1 MRSLTSD
8 CRAIIDATRPIRP
21 ETGATVSPKQDFLDE
36 IIAERSEHNPDFPLL
51 VEQAQARRELLR
63 ELATARAEL
72 DLSQT
77 KVAAIMGT
85 SQSSLARLESSAM
98 DAKLS
103 TVERMAAALGLKLQF
118 HLVDAKSKAP
128 AVIRN

>member
-1 MRSLTSD
+1 M
-8 CRAIIDATRPIRP
+8 
-21 ETGATVSPKQDFLDE
+21 SPSRDFLDE
-36 IIAERSEHNPDFPLL
+36 VIKERSTHNPEFPSL
-51 VEQAQARRELLR
+51 VEQARSRRQLLR
-63 ELATARAEL
+63 ELAKAREEL

-103 TVERMAAALGLKLQF
+103 TVERMAAAVGLKLHF
-118 HLVDAKSKAP
+118 CLVDAETEGPS
-128 AVIRN
+128 VIRA